1 MDINTPVLV
10 LDNGAHTIKALMHP
24 RKTDPILF
32 RNAIVKSKSERR
44 NFVADEWDEC
54 RDFGGL
60 TFRVPFERGILN
72 NWDVQ
77 KAVWDRIFSSKGRGL
92 NVDPST
98 TPLFMTEPMFNL
110 TNVGEHYDQMIFEE
124 YEFAS
129 YMRAPGPAMVPYAP
143 DIKRNMPEAPEGVLV
158 VDAGHSFTHV
168 VPLVRGSIAAQG
180 VRRIDVGGKLM
191 TNYLKELVSFR
202 QWYMMDQTAVMEH
215 AKEQCCY
222 VTTKWAHDWDIA
234 NRSDRHNPIVRTY
247 VLPDFLPDSP
257 NKLGYVRE
265 SSMADQNHRKN
276 GMNGVAGVGPG
287 NLHQNVDGSMMAPG
301 GQKQDEEQLLYMNNE
316 RFVIPEVVFNPSTIE
331 LNQGG
336 LPEVIVDSIMALPQ
350 EIQGMMWNNIILV
363 GGSAKFPGFVER
375 LRSDLRKF
383 APVEYEPKVILSAD
397 PINTIVTGSAEA
409 LATPSAALQ
418 DWFVTKSE
426 YQEHG
431 SNVCRRKFNTWYFDK
446 ETLREELDAQDE
458 AADEAGALMAQQRLL
473 EEQELMQR
481 ESDAMDVVEVEATVD
496 DVVTES

>member
-1 MDINTPVLV
+1 MALDINSPVLV

-24 RKTDPILF
+24 RQTDPILF
-32 RNAIVKSKSERR
+32 RNAIIRSKSERR

-60 TFRVPFERGILN
+60 TFKVPFERGILN

-98 TPLFMTEPMFNL
+98 TPLFITEPMFNL

-124 YEFAS
+124 YEFMS

-143 DIKRNMPEAPEGVLV
+143 DIKGSMPEAPEGVLV
-158 VDAGHSFTHV
+158 IDAGHSFTHV

-222 VTTKWAHDWDIA
+222 VTTKWAHDWDVA

-247 VLPDFLPDSP
+247 VLPDFLPDSS

-265 SSMADQNHRKN
+265 SSDVDQRNSKN
-276 GMNGVAGVGPG
+276 GGAQ

-301 GQKQDEEQLLYMNNE
+301 GQPGVTEEQLLYMNNE
-316 RFVIPEVVFNPSTIE
+316 RFVIPEVLFNPSTIE

-336 LPEVIVDSIMALPQ
+336 LPEVIVDSIMALPE

-375 LRSDLRKF
+375 LRMDLRKF

-418 DWFVTKSE
+418 DWFVTKAE
-426 YQEHG
+426 YQEAG
-431 SNVCRRKFNTWYFDK
+431 SNACRRKFGTWYFDK
-446 ETLREELDAQDE
+446 QTLREELDAEDE
-458 AADEAGALMAQQRLL
+458 AADEAGALMVQAHMEEQQRLAQ
-473 EEQELMQR
+473 QER
-481 ESDAMDVVEVEATVD
+481 EAMDGVELEVNGTDA
-496 DVVTES
+496 